1 MVSCDPTNH
10 AFTICRHA
18 SRLLKQMWLKEYR
31 YAKAG
36 VMLNDVAPH
45 KQQISTACAKPA
57 HETLLAAL
65 NGIKQDWKPRSA
77 MFLARY
83 TARLEKIMMAQCY

>member
-36 VMLNDVAPH
+36 VMLNDVEGS
-45 KQQISTACAKPA
+45 K
-57 HETLLAAL
+57 
-65 NGIKQDWKPRSA
+65 NR
-77 MFLARY
+77 
-83 TARLEKIMMAQCY
+83 